1 MALANTVVWIFTP
14 DLGELHEIGDLA
26 HSDVDNKTRWA
37 ADTRFDPANDTLAEI
52 QRALVQYFGLTSA
65 EVLDIQSFERV
76 AIDPVWTDK
85 AANGILIGI
94 HRTFVGANE
103 VNLPERTRNRLR
115 SLRSGNPNL
124 GKARP

>member
-1 MALANTVVWIFTP
+1 MALANTIVWIFTP

-26 HSDVDNKTRWA
+26 HSDVDNKTRWPSGE
-37 ADTRFDPANDTLAEI
+37 RFDPADDTLAEI

-76 AIDPVWTDK
+76 AIDPVWNHK
-85 AANGILIGI
+85 AAAILIGI
-94 HRTFVGANE
+94 HRTFAGANE
-103 VNLPERTRNRLR
+103 VNLPARTRNRLR

-124 GKARP
+124 GIARP